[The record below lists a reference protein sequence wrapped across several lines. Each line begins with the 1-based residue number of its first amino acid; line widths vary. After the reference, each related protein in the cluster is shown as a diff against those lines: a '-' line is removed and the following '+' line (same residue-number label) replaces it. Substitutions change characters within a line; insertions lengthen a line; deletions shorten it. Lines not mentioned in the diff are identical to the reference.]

1 MRRRPEVH
9 TWEVAGKP
17 AQRVFLADLRGNDQY
32 LRVTWH
38 PDSAVLVVSHWTGR
52 VCTASTPVA
61 LEDASTLIDMLF
73 ASLHEGEPQALEVGA
88 TGAGRVDAGG
98 PPA

>member
-1 MRRRPEVH
+1 MH

-38 PDSAVLVVSHWTGR
+38 PDTAVLVVSHWAGR
-52 VCTASTPVA
+52 VCTVSTPVA
-61 LEDASTLIDMLF
+61 LGDASQLIDMLY
-73 ASLHEGEPQALEVGA
+73 ASLHEGGPQAIEVGA
-88 TGAGRVDAGG
+88 TSAGRADDRGGG
-98 PPA
+98 PTG

>member
-1 MRRRPEVH
+1 MH
-9 TWEVAGKP
+9 TWDVAGKP

-38 PDSAVLVVSHWTGR
+38 PDSAVLVVSHWAGP

-61 LEDASTLIDMLF
+61 LADASSLIDLLF
-73 ASLHEGEPQALEVGA
+73 ASLHGGEPEALEVGA
-88 TGAGRVDAGG
+88 TAAGRTDAGG